1 MSRPL
6 RGPLSPVVL
15 VGLMGS
21 GKSTVGRLLAA
32 RWELPFVDLDAEIER
47 TSGLSIAEIFKR
59 EGEAGFRA
67 REAEA
72 TRAIAL
78 TAPIAPMV
86 IAVGGGWMARPELC
100 EAWPDATHVW
110 LRVSP
115 REAARRLAMHDVP
128 RPLLAN
134 ELPEKVLQELLDRRL
149 PAYRLSEYTVDTS
162 NRTAAL
168 VADAVAAVIDRAGAQ
183 FADERTDSELST
195 ES

>member
-1 MSRPL
+1 M
-6 RGPLSPVVL
+6 SPVVL

-32 RWELPFVDLDAEIER
+32 RWGFPFVDLDAEIER
-47 TSGLSIAEIFKR
+47 ASGLSIKEIFER

-72 TRAIAL
+72 TRAIA
-78 TAPIAPMV
+78 PSAPMV

-100 EAWPDATHVW
+100 EAWPDATRVW
-110 LRVSP
+110 LMVSP
-115 REAARRLAMHDVP
+115 REAARRLAMHDVA

-149 PAYRLSEYTVDTS
+149 PAYRLSTYTVDTS
-162 NRTAAL
+162 NRTAAR
-168 VADAVAAVIDRAGAQ
+168 VAEAVAAVIDPAGAEV
-183 FADERTDSELST
+183 ADRRTDSELNM
-195 ES
+195 E

>member
-1 MSRPL
+1 M
-6 RGPLSPVVL
+6 SPVVL

-32 RWELPFVDLDAEIER
+32 RWGLPFVDLDAEIER
-47 TSGLSIAEIFKR
+47 ASGLSIVEIFER

-72 TRAIAL
+72 TRAIVPA
-78 TAPIAPMV
+78 APMM

-100 EAWPDATHVW
+100 EAWPDAIRVW

-115 REAARRLAMHDVP
+115 REAARRLAMHDSP
-128 RPLLAN
+128 RPLVAN

-168 VADAVAAVIDRAGAQ
+168 VADAVAAVIDRAAVEV
-183 FADERTDSELST
+183 ADSQTDIEPST

>member
-1 MSRPL
+1 MNQPL
-6 RGPLSPVVL
+6 RGPTSSVVL

-21 GKSTVGRLLAA
+21 GKSTVGRMLAE
-32 RWELPFVDLDAEIER
+32 RWRLPFVDLDVEIER
-47 TSGLSIAEIFKR
+47 ISGLSISEIFEL

-67 REAEA
+67 RESEA
-72 TRAIAL
+72 TRAI
-78 TAPIAPMV
+78 TVSSPIV
-86 IAVGGGWMARPELC
+86 VAVGGGWMARPETRD
-100 EAWPDATHVW
+100 AWPDATRVW

-115 REAARRLAMHDVP
+115 QEAARRLAMHDVA

-168 VADAVAAVIDRAGAQ
+168 VADAVAVVIDRAGGVEV
-183 FADERTDSELST
+183 ADERMDSEPST
-195 ES
+195 E

>member
-1 MSRPL
+1 MNQPL
-6 RGPLSPVVL
+6 RGPPSPVVL

-21 GKSTVGRLLAA
+21 GKSTVGRMLAE
-32 RWELPFVDLDAEIER
+32 RWRLPFVDLDVEIER
-47 TSGLSIAEIFKR
+47 ISGLSISEIFEL

-67 REAEA
+67 RESEA
-72 TRAIAL
+72 TRAI
-78 TAPIAPMV
+78 TVSSPIV
-86 IAVGGGWMARPELC
+86 VAVGGGWMARPETRD
-100 EAWPDATHVW
+100 AWPDATRVW

-115 REAARRLAMHDVP
+115 QEAARRLAMHDVA

-134 ELPEKVLQELLDRRL
+134 ELPEKVLKDLLDRRL

-168 VADAVAAVIDRAGAQ
+168 VADAVAAVIDRAGVEV
-183 FADERTDSELST
+183 ADSQTDIEPST

>member
-1 MSRPL
+1 MIQPL
-6 RGPLSPVVL
+6 RGPMSPVVL

-32 RWELPFVDLDAEIER
+32 RWGLPFIDLDAEIER
-47 TSGLSIAEIFKR
+47 TSGLSIVEIFER

-72 TRAIAL
+72 TRAIA
-78 TAPIAPMV
+78 PSAPMV

-100 EAWPDATHVW
+100 EAWPDATRVW
-110 LRVSP
+110 LSVSP
-115 REAARRLAMHDVP
+115 REAARRLAMHDVS
-128 RPLLAN
+128 RPLLEN
-134 ELPEKVLQELLDRRL
+134 ESPERVLQELLDQRL

-168 VADAVAAVIDRAGAQ
+168 VADAIAAQIDRAGVEV
-183 FADERTDSELST
+183 ADNRTDFKPGT

>member
-32 RWELPFVDLDAEIER
+32 RWGSPFVDLDAEIER
-47 TSGLSIAEIFKR
+47 TSGLSIVEIFKR
-59 EGEAGFRA
+59 EGETGFRA

-86 IAVGGGWMARPELC
+86 IAVGGGWMARPELRD
-100 EAWPDATHVW
+100 AWPDATRVW

-115 REAARRLAMHDVP
+115 REAARRLVMHDVP

>member
-1 MSRPL
+1 M
-6 RGPLSPVVL
+6 SPVVL

-32 RWELPFVDLDAEIER
+32 RWGLLFIDLDAEIER
-47 TSGLSIAEIFKR
+47 TSGLSIVEIFER

-72 TRAIAL
+72 TRAIA
-78 TAPIAPMV
+78 PSAPMV

-100 EAWPDATHVW
+100 EAWPDATRVW
-110 LRVSP
+110 LSVSP
-115 REAARRLAMHDVP
+115 REAARRLAMHDVS
-128 RPLLAN
+128 RPLLEN
-134 ELPEKVLQELLDRRL
+134 ESPERVLQELLDQRL

-168 VADAVAAVIDRAGAQ
+168 VADAIAAQIDRAGVEV
-183 FADERTDSELST
+183 ADNRTDFKPGT